1 MREKTTS
8 GTCRLPVAGCRL
20 PVSCLLF
27 LLSCAAPKA
36 APTTT
41 PVERG
46 ILVVASPVPDAALW
60 VDDRLVGEVGRLPA
74 GVQLRAGEHRVEL
87 RHDAYHTRYAEVTL
101 APGERKLLEL
111 SLTEALP

>member
-1 MREKTTS
+1 M
-8 GTCRLPVAGCRL
+8 
-20 PVSCLLF
+20 PVSCLL
-27 LLSCAAPKA
+27 LMAACAAPKPGPA
-36 APTTT
+36 SP